1 MSETPSLYDLTQD
14 ALIGP
19 MRDILLTAAEPPSGP
34 EFSYPVVDQAV
45 SSSMWKWITRGMGS
59 GILGEGGQPYWYRN
73 VSNANNTAQ
82 IAVSTISGEAHAM
95 IGGYYH
101 HLSQA
106 VTVPLPMPASGTVT
120 YHVAL
125 TYDPRRESDPEGPI
139 KLETHTGS
147 LPTTFDREH
156 IPLWSITRSA
166 NQLLTDATVQQYR
179 PFVTPS
185 TTYNRREHLPDAGMM
200 LSGTTARTRLDGG
213 LFMALQGNEVGADGE
228 SATARWVNVG
238 EPQWFMFGGDGDGT
252 YFKYP
257 GHGARMAWSWHNGIV
272 YLQGRLRRSSGN
284 FEASNTSGYLIMT
297 LPEAYRPLSERRFTT
312 AASGY
317 ANPST
322 TNIQILS
329 NGQVRVFVNRTTP
342 WVGFDGINYR
352 AG

>member
-1 MSETPSLYDLTQD
+1 MTVTPESNL
-14 ALIGP
+14 ALIQQLQ
-19 MRDILLTAAEPPSGP
+19 DLVSSAAEPPSGP

-73 VSNANNTAQ
+73 PSNANNTAQ

-106 VTVPLPMPASGTVT
+106 VTVQLPMPASGTVT

-139 KLETHTGS
+139 KLETHTES
-147 LPTTFDREH
+147 LPTTFGREH

-185 TTYNRREHLPDAGMM
+185 TTYNRREHLPDPGMM

-213 LFMALQGNEVGADGE
+213 MFMALQGNEVGADGE
-228 SATARWVNVG
+228 SAVARWVNLQDPVWTPQVNSTYEGAGVG
-238 EPQWFMFGGDGDGT
+238 FAPAYGKVGREGMLRGSVRL
-252 YFKYP
+252 K
-257 GHGARMAWSWHNGIV
+257 NGNPFSV
-272 YLQGRLRRSSGN
+272 NNNSGR
-284 FEASNTSGYLIMT
+284 GYHVMT
-297 LPEAYRPLSERRFTT
+297 LPAGCRPPYTWSHPVAAAT
-312 AASGY
+312 ATAS
-317 ANPST
+317 ANVIIS
-322 TNIQILS
+322 S
-329 NGQVRVFVNRTTP
+329 DGEVRV
-342 WVGFDGINYR
+342 WVGGICNFVHLNGVR
-352 AG
+352 FPTVA

>member
-45 SSSMWKWITRGMGS
+45 SSSMWKWITRGMGA

-73 VSNANNTAQ
+73 VSNANNTAE

-101 HLSQA
+101 HLSQS
-106 VTVPLPMPASGTVT
+106 VTVQLPMPASGTVT

-125 TYDPRRESDPEGPI
+125 TYDPRRESDPAGPI
-139 KLETHTGS
+139 KLETHTES
-147 LPTTFDREH
+147 LPTTFGREH
-156 IPLWSITRSA
+156 VPLWSITRAA

-185 TTYNRREHLPDAGMM
+185 TTYNRREHLPDASMM

-213 LFMALQGNEVGADGE
+213 MFMALQGNEVGADGE
-228 SATARWVNVG
+228 SAVARWVNLQDPAWTPQVNSTYEGAGVG
-238 EPQWFMFGGDGDGT
+238 FAPAYGKVGREGMLRG
-252 YFKYP
+252 
-257 GHGARMAWSWHNGIV
+257 SV
-272 YLQGRLRRSSGN
+272 RLRNGN
-284 FEASNTSGYLIMT
+284 PFVINNWGGAGYHVMT
-297 LPEAYRPLSERRFTT
+297 LPPDCRPPYTWSQPI
-312 AASGY
+312 A
-317 ANPST
+317 PST
-322 TNIQILS
+322 ATAGANVIIS
-329 NGQVRVFVNRTTP
+329 SDGEVRV
-342 WVGFDGINYR
+342 WVGGTCNFVHLNGVR
-352 AG
+352 FPTVA